1 MSRLQTLI
9 VLVVLSLAAALP
21 PSIASAGAAGHLY
34 VATYSGATNADL
46 INRFPLK
53 NGIPAMT
60 PDLTIPGAWGALA
73 VSRDG
78 TLYATG
84 EVRSRQI
91 FAFPY
96 GSRKAQRTIT
106 IPPMYQCTTNGL
118 PISIG
123 GIAADVHGD
132 LFVALNGVGPGSS
145 TVRTATRRVANDW
158 SLCEG
163 IAIFGPEQRG
173 GERPEHEIVLTA
185 GEYVLAL
192 AVDDTENLYVSL
204 VAAAVVQEYANAFS
218 RPNPTRIFPW
228 QPSTGFID
236 GLSTDADGDVYLLNL
251 DSEVQVFPPSGMQMR
266 NDMTFQSPHDR
277 VSSIAATSQYV
288 YAANYWT
295 ASSVDIYSARA
306 VGGQMKPLFSLPV
319 PGLSTVAVGP

>member
-1 MSRLQTLI
+1 MLRLQTLI
-9 VLVVLSLAAALP
+9 VLIGLSLAAALP
-21 PSIASAGAAGHLY
+21 PSIASAATAGHLY
-34 VATYSGATNADL
+34 AATYTGATNADL
-46 INRFPLK
+46 IYRFPLK
-53 NGIPAMT
+53 NGIPTTKA
-60 PDLTIPGAWGALA
+60 DLTIPGTWGAVA

-84 EVRSRQI
+84 GARSLQI

-96 GSRKAQRTIT
+96 GSTKAQRTIT

-123 GIAADVHGD
+123 AIAADVHGD
-132 LFVALNGVGPGSS
+132 LFVALNGVGPGSARV
-145 TVRTATRRVANDW
+145 TTATRRVANDW

-163 IAIFGPEQRG
+163 VAIFGPEQRG
-173 GERPEHEIVLTA
+173 GERPEHEIALTA
-185 GEYVLAL
+185 GEYVLAV
-192 AVDDTENLYVSL
+192 AIDDTENLYASL

-218 RPNPTRIFPW
+218 HPQLTRVFPW
-228 QPSTGFID
+228 QPSSAFID
-236 GLSTDADGDVYLLNL
+236 GLSTDALGNVYLLNA
-251 DSEVQVFPPSGMQMR
+251 DNEVQVFPPSGMQMR

-295 ASSVDIYSARA
+295 TSSVDIYSAVA
-306 VGGQMKPLFSLPV
+306 VGGQTKPLFSVPL
-319 PGLSTVAVGP
+319 PGLASVAVGP